1 MVIKSEGRKKRD
13 FGQRKRLLRFL
24 WRDARATDAMFE
36 KESGQRK
43 KDADF
48 FFAELKIRNCDR
60 TKRPKR
66 NWGVR
71 RKSAT
76 TKLRK
81 KKKKRT
87 IEKKRKKQERTK
99 RERKERQDEREKKE
113 KYENEK
119 KNLKNERGNNEAET
133 KKKREEKNVKLLHA
147 NTYLCMQQAIH
158 LTKNITTYC
167 AK

>member
-81 KKKKRT
+81 KKKERT
-87 IEKKRKKQERTK
+87 REKQERNK
-99 RERKERQDEREKKE
+99 KERSEREKKDRTRE
-113 KYENEK
+113 RKK
-119 KNLKNERGNNEAET
+119 KNMRT
-133 KKKREEKNVKLLHA
+133 KRK
-147 NTYLCMQQAIH
+147 T
-158 LTKNITTYC
+158 
-167 AK
+167 